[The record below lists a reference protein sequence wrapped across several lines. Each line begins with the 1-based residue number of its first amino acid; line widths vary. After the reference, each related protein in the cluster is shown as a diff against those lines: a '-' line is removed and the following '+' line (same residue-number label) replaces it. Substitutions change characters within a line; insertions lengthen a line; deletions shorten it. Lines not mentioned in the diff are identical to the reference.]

1 MTITAHRG
9 GENLSD
15 KTFQWICKNLSTKD
29 KGYGFVEC
37 DADDVEDS
45 FIPPVLAEEHDLS
58 KERRNS
64 LYCGEKQR

>member
-15 KTFQWICKNLSTKD
+15 KTFSGFVKFIHKD

-45 FIPPVLAEEHDLS
+45 FIPPF
-58 KERRNS
+58 
-64 LYCGEKQR
+64 